1 MLKWLIKSMV
11 KKVGVKAVL
20 FFVIEQAVKATPSKK
35 DDKFFEDMKDF
46 LADY

>member
-1 MLKWLIKSMV
+1 MLKWLIKTMV

-20 FFVIEQAVKATPSKK
+20 FFVIEQAVKATPSEK
-35 DDKFFEDMKDF
+35 DDRFFEDMKTF